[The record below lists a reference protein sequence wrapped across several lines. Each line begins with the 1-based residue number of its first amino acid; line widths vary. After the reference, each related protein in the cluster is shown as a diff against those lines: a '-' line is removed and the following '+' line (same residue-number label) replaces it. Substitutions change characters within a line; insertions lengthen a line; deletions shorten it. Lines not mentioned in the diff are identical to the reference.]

1 MSEDKGLYTKYIIMK
16 PDGTMVDDRC
26 FVLNPS
32 KDPTAVVALQA
43 YAAATDNTLLSAD
56 IHRWIE
62 KAYMSVEISHIA
74 SGLRLIAMGA
84 CLRGA
89 MLEDLPFDRNR
100 SCKDF
105 LLDSAKL
112 IQSLGFAFQKNALER
127 SAAISDLKEADRF
140 ECEHCAHYDNTCCE
154 TNCYECLE
162 NTCPCQGCTDLSNW
176 KWRGGQNCWN
186 GAQAV
191 DAVEVEIVHHGYW
204 IDDRTDVVC
213 SHCKTCFKDEID
225 FIQGSDGGRPKRCP
239 ECGAKMD
246 LRCEHGN

>member
-1 MSEDKGLYTKYIIMK
+1 MTEEVKGVLDLLRYFGEKEVGKRGDVPAILLESNLYMEDIFSKAASLVESMAAQIDQLTDERDGLSIML
-16 PDGTMVDDRC
+16 T
-26 FVLNPS
+26 
-32 KDPTAVVALQA
+32 
-43 YAAATDNTLLSAD
+43 SA
-56 IHRWIE
+56 
-62 KAYMSVEISHIA
+62 S
-74 SGLRLIAMGA
+74 
-84 CLRGA
+84 
-89 MLEDLPFDRNR
+89 
-100 SCKDF
+100 
-105 LLDSAKL
+105 
-112 IQSLGFAFQKNALER
+112 
-127 SAAISDLKEADRF
+127 SAADTYKCERDAAITDLKEADRF

-239 ECGAKMD
+239 ECRAKMD